1 MFVNLKICGY
11 LCNQKKDISHQT
23 YKIGRGLV
31 ATSVE
36 ILFFFTF
43 GVYQT

>member
-23 YKIGRGLV
+23 HRNGRGLV
-31 ATSVE
+31 ATSIE
-36 ILFFFTF
+36 ILSFLRLAFTNH
-43 GVYQT
+43 